1 MGVLIVVASMLA
13 IVIMYNLTNLN
24 VSERMRELSTI
35 KVLGFHSNETTMYI
49 YRETILLTALGL
61 LAGYVL
67 GVALH
72 EYIMTV
78 VPPDNVM
85 FNPAVA
91 PIEFIV
97 PAVVIGIITA
107 MLYVVELRRLSTV
120 DMLEALKSVE

>member
-1 MGVLIVVASMLA
+1 
-13 IVIMYNLTNLN
+13 
-24 VSERMRELSTI
+24 MRELSTI

-49 YRETILLTALGL
+49 YRETILLTILGL
-61 LAGYVL
+61 LAGYGL

-72 EYIMTV
+72 EYILNV

-85 FNPAVA
+85 FNPEVA

-97 PAVVIGIITA
+97 PLIVIGAITVV
-107 MLYVVELRRLSTV
+107 LYFVELRRLSTV